1 MLDRIANTSSPAP
14 TVQLRLAGGHH
25 GTGLGTFSDLPQL
38 LPFLFADSPAGN
50 MCNQLRIPDHD
61 PGRVG
66 LEDSFAAA
74 GSCSIAVSPRSCL
87 TQLSIH
93 AHHKQSLRRWDQSLL
108 PGAGDKR
115 KSMLAGGVQWEGMG
129 DKEGVKRLCLV
140 RGLSNDSG
148 LNNCFLNVV
157 IQCLWHLHSFR
168 EALLSLQPQVS
179 HHPHATDV
187 GIVHSHISCVAQQE
201 APRVG

>member
-1 MLDRIANTSSPAP
+1 MLEHDRGDVGSA
-14 TVQLRLAGGHH
+14 GHH
-25 GTGLGTFSDLPQL
+25 
-38 LPFLFADSPAGN
+38 
-50 MCNQLRIPDHD
+50 
-61 PGRVG
+61 
-66 LEDSFAAA
+66 AAV
-74 GSCSIAVSPRSCL
+74 GSCNIPPAHVSPRSYACL
-87 TQLSIH
+87 LQAVFEPMGTD
-93 AHHKQSLRRWDQSLL
+93 AESLAV
-108 PGAGDKR
+108 AGDKR

-179 HHPHATDV
+179 HNPPRMTDM
-187 GIVHSHISCVAQQE
+187 GIVHSRISCIA
-201 APRVG
+201 